1 MHHCVYALFNTQK
14 LPPELQVVTAFPEV
28 RIHTRQQHSQRSN
41 SSSSSSSSSAPD
53 EYLLLACDGLWDV
66 FTTQDA
72 GETFWRQLQAV
83 TLGSTPTGEDLAA
96 ACDAMVAEALARK
109 SEDNI
114 TVMAVRLASGRS
126 GSSSSASGSSGQT
139 LFGTDSGL
147 VPPGFSLSRASPD
160 E

>member
-1 MHHCVYALFNTQK
+1 M
-14 LPPELQVVTAFPEV
+14 
-28 RIHTRQQHSQRSN
+28 RQQHSDT
-41 SSSSSSSSSAPD
+41 SSSSSSSSTNSGAPD

-126 GSSSSASGSSGQT
+126 GSSCSSVNNSSSSQT
-139 LFGTDSGL
+139 LFGDTSGL
-147 VPPGFSLSRASPD
+147 VPPGFSLSGASPD